1 MSGVESKIVKLAS
14 VTLTR
19 DKQDKIEPEFQ
30 RYASATNYV
39 INVILKEHFSSGS
52 KTLEYIREE
61 FSKRFDKRE
70 HYLRDVVKTA
80 WVEVSRHRRLAEMV
94 RSMRNKPPVFREW
107 RVVFSR
113 PIVNVQE
120 KGLNLETR
128 DRERI
133 SIPFDKPSRN
143 RVANQL
149 RELATGQKK
158 QGRVRLTWNK
168 EGYMNIDIRMDI

>member
-1 MSGVESKIVKLAS
+1 MPGTNSKIVKLAS

-39 INVILKEHFSSGS
+39 IKVILREHFSSGS
-52 KTLEYIREE
+52 KMLEYTRED

-70 HYLRDVVKTA
+70 QYLRDVVKTA
-80 WVEVSRHRRLAEMV
+80 WVEVRRHRRLAEMV
-94 RSMRNKPPVFREW
+94 RSMRNKSPVFREG
-107 RVVFSR
+107 RVIFSH
-113 PIVNVQE
+113 PIVKVQE
-120 KGLNLETR
+120 KGLNLETQ

-133 SIPFDKPSRN
+133 PIPFDKPSRN

-149 RELATGQKK
+149 REIATGQKK

-168 EGYMNIDIRMDI
+168 EGYMSIDIRMDV